1 MRVVRHVDAS
11 DFLRRAGEWL
21 SAREAEHNQILG
33 DAHLLLTQDHPFREP
48 IYFATI
54 EDGTRVVGCALRP
67 PPDGLTLT
75 RMPSAA
81 IPPLV
86 EDVGRVYDALPA
98 LAGPERVAKEFARL
112 WAQRHHCRWSVAVR
126 WHGYEAHCIE
136 EPEAPAPGI
145 LRLATADDW
154 DLVRVWAAAYARDV
168 GTTVDVE
175 AFFARRMRTESLYL
189 WIDGTART
197 LVAVSGLTPTSAR
210 ISGVY
215 TPPAQRRRG
224 YATAAV
230 AAVSRLVLSGG
241 RRVCMLFA
249 DAKDQTANS
258 IYRKI
263 GYEPICDVLAIS
275 FD

>member
-1 MRVVRHVDAS
+1 VRVVRHAAAGV
-11 DFLRRAGEWL
+11 FLHRAGAWL
-21 SAREAEHNQILG
+21 SAREAEHNVILG
-33 DAHLLLTQDHPFREP
+33 DAHLLLTEDHPFREP
-48 IYFATI
+48 IYFATVD
-54 EDGTRVVGCALRP
+54 DGASIVGCAVRP

-75 RMPSAA
+75 RMPSEAV
-81 IPPLV
+81 PLLV
-86 EDVGRVYDALPA
+86 EDVARVYDVLPA
-98 LAGPERVAKEFARL
+98 VAGPAHVATEFARL
-112 WAQRHHCRWSVAVR
+112 WTQGHRCRWSIAVQ
-126 WHGYEAHCIE
+126 WHGYEADRIE
-136 EPEAPAPGI
+136 ELDRPAPGF

-154 DLVRVWAAAYARDV
+154 HLVRAWASAYARDV

-175 AFFARRMRTESLYL
+175 GFFARRIRTESLYL
-189 WIDGTART
+189 WIDGEARS

-230 AAVSRLVLSGG
+230 AEVSRLVLSGG
-241 RRVCMLFA
+241 RRLCMLFA
-249 DAKDQTANS
+249 DAKDPTANS

-263 GYEPICDVLAIS
+263 GYAPICDVWAIR